1 MNCGERIKAA
11 RKKAGLTQSELA
23 ARIGITPQVISQY
36 ERGVKKNPKPATLK
50 KIADAIGNGV
60 QWYELY
66 SDSPNEQGR
75 LIIDYMKDKISKGGE
90 MDAVSDVEKAKFGF
104 IQFKSADDE
113 IAYLYGLLN
122 DAGKFEAA
130 RCFSRHLDPQAIPEV
145 IQYLQRLAETGQ
157 YKKTPPGDG
166 EEGEG

>member
-1 MNCGERIKAA
+1 MTTGQLIKNARKHANLTQKELGERAGIAEPTI
-11 RKKAGLTQSELA
+11 RK
-23 ARIGITPQVISQY
+23 Y
-36 ERGVKKNPKPATLK
+36 ESDRLNPKPATLK

-66 SDSPNEQGR
+66 SDSLNEQGR

-113 IAYLYGLLN
+113 IAYLYSLLN

-130 RCFSRHLDPQAIPEV
+130 RCFSRHLDPQTIPEV
-145 IQYLQRLAETGQ
+145 IQYLQRLAGTEQ

-166 EEGEG
+166 GEGEG

>member
-1 MNCGERIKAA
+1 M
-11 RKKAGLTQSELA
+11 
-23 ARIGITPQVISQY
+23 
-36 ERGVKKNPKPATLK
+36 
-50 KIADAIGNGV
+50 GNVLGV